1 MHQLFLRIFASFLV
15 ILLGGAFATTAE
27 PDCPAEPSSD
37 DAPWHKC
44 VGTIIEASG
53 AQYAG
58 HFENGQPSGKGQY
71 IDAEGN
77 IYSGRFEGG
86 KPSGHASVEYANGE
100 KYSGYLANGKRHGY
114 GTIKRLDQSTYQGR
128 FRHDVYHGQGSLLK
142 RDGTILEGIWRHGE
156 FQFARKRGGTIRR
169 RESITAPDV
178 RYFVHRPFLIDL
190 TTEGEPTVP
199 SDQDLLFAEVY
210 SDNSTSDEPIL
221 VFDQY
226 EYSHLILEAV
236 LDMDEDGYSEVILR
250 AQTGGNCFNCVSYY
264 LLSHRGGGNFELSTH
279 PDFKSAIH
287 VTPQKSNGET
297 FIVAYEET
305 QGTKR
310 YKLLSWESTFR
321 LSDGKLELVSKI
333 EETGDIIA
341 TTEIS
346 ITDVSD
352 GLENRALFF
361 DIDDDGEKDEFDC
374 SFWGKYQHFQCSI
387 HATRSGLTVEEFDY
401 CAVLGILDTST
412 NGLRDLVC
420 DRREIFTFD
429 GIEYLP
435 IKMPEKKNGL

>member
-1 MHQLFLRIFASFLV
+1 MC
-15 ILLGGAFATTAE
+15 G
-27 PDCPAEPSSD
+27 
-37 DAPWHKC
+37 
-44 VGTIIEASG
+44 
-53 AQYAG
+53 
-58 HFENGQPSGKGQY
+58 
-71 IDAEGN
+71 
-77 IYSGRFEGG
+77 
-86 KPSGHASVEYANGE
+86 
-100 KYSGYLANGKRHGY
+100 
-114 GTIKRLDQSTYQGR
+114 
-128 FRHDVYHGQGSLLK
+128 
-142 RDGTILEGIWRHGE
+142 
-156 FQFARKRGGTIRR
+156 
-169 RESITAPDV
+169 
-178 RYFVHRPFLIDL
+178 
-190 TTEGEPTVP
+190 
-199 SDQDLLFAEVY
+199 
-210 SDNSTSDEPIL
+210 
-221 VFDQY
+221 
-226 EYSHLILEAV
+226 
-236 LDMDEDGYSEVILR
+236 
-250 AQTGGNCFNCVSYY
+250 
-264 LLSHRGGGNFELSTH
+264 LLSFVTQRRWDFELSTH

-287 VTPQKSNGET
+287 VTPQKSDGET

-420 DRREIFTFD
+420 DRREIFAFD
-429 GIEYLP
+429 GIDYLP
-435 IKMPEKKNGL
+435 IKMPEKKNGLNKLKR